1 MKKKEIVLYT
11 DPQSMMPLF
20 PEREEGVKSL
30 ALELT
35 RRTSSLSALLH
46 PHTRKAIALLLEP
59 MNSYYSNLIE
69 GHNTHPL
76 DIEKALKQD
85 YSNEPKKRELQLES
99 FAHVKT
105 QKKMKRLLSESTMPV
120 CSSAFIKWLHKEFY
134 DDMPEEFRFSKT
146 KEGNRIAVTP
156 GEFREGEVYVNHHI
170 APAAIAVPAFLEHFS
185 EVYDPD
191 KTTDLLKR
199 VIAIA
204 ASHHRLAW
212 VHPFQDG
219 NGRVV
224 RLYSEA
230 LFIKEGL
237 DANGLWCISR
247 GLAIH
252 NKEYYS
258 SLHNA
263 DLERQGDYDGR
274 GNLSNKFLL
283 EFCEFFLKT
292 ALDQVEFMS
301 NLLDLDSILNRI
313 SKYVDLMSIQKEMMP
328 EAKYILQGAFLKGKV
343 ERGEALRLTGKKET
357 MARKAMKQL
366 VDEGLLIPREG
377 EIKGDL
383 YINFPVKV
391 APYFFPRLYPKDIEA
406 TLMME

>member
-1 MKKKEIVLYT
+1 MKKKEITLYT
-11 DPQSMMPLF
+11 DPQSMTPLF
-20 PEREEGVKSL
+20 PEKDAGVKEL
-30 ALELT
+30 ALELIK
-35 RRTSSLSALLH
+35 RTAALSALLH
-46 PHTRKAIALLLEP
+46 PHTRNAIALLLEP

-76 DIEKALKQD
+76 DIEKALKKD
-85 YSNEPKKRELQLES
+85 YSTEPKKRELQLES

-105 QKKMKRLLSESTMPV
+105 QKRMKSLLSDDAMPV
-120 CSSAFIKWLHKEFY
+120 CSSVFIKWLHKEFY
-134 DDMPEEFRFSKT
+134 DDMPAEFRLSKT
-146 KEGNRIAVTP
+146 AEGKSIPVIP
-156 GEFREGEVYVNHHI
+156 GEFRKREVYVNHHI
-170 APAAIAVPAFLEHFS
+170 APAATAVPAFLDRIS
-185 EVYDPD
+185 EAYALE
-191 KTTDLLKR
+191 KNTDLLKR

-252 NKEYYS
+252 NKGYYS
-258 SLHNA
+258 ALHNA

-292 ALDQVEFMS
+292 AIDQVEFMS
-301 NLLDLDSILNRI
+301 SLLDLDSILNRI
-313 SKYVDLMSIQKEMMP
+313 SKYVDLMSVQKEMMP
-328 EAKYILQGAFLKGKV
+328 ETKYILQEAFLKGKV
-343 ERGEALRLTGKKET
+343 ERGEAMRLTGKKET

-366 VDEGLLIPREG
+366 IDVGLLIPREG